1 MGQIPGETSP
11 GIMFFCNDLKNWAVI
26 ILYAVC
32 NNNGC
37 MMYRQIAH
45 EYRFLR
51 YNVEHERRSPE
62 ELAITGQPVKKTEK
76 RKEAS
81 TWHG

>member
-1 MGQIPGETSP
+1 MKKQPSLSGADPRQNVSGNYV
-11 GIMFFCNDLKNWAVI
+11 FCNDLKNGAMI

-45 EYRFLR
+45 ER
-51 YNVEHERRSPE
+51 HSPE
-62 ELAITGQPVKKTEK
+62 ELTTTGQTVKKTEK